1 MAAASSTLVFY
12 VNQNKIVEPN
22 PDPEETLISYL
33 RRKLLLTG
41 TKLACGEGG
50 CGACTV
56 MLSRYLR
63 PVTSGCQPRIEN
75 LAINACLAPLCSV
88 HGAAVTTI
96 EGIGGGGG
104 GSGKAAH
111 PIQERLAVCHGSQ
124 CGFCTPGMV
133 MTAYALLRNH
143 PQPTERQ
150 IDDSLQGNLC
160 RCTGYRPIL
169 QGLRTFASGCCGQGR
184 NCCRQGRPAATD
196 SVNEE
201 DGLSTQLTDT
211 ASFLPYDPSQE
222 PIFPS
227 ELQLEA
233 DKFDSESLIFQS
245 AFATW
250 HRPTSLE
257 ELLKLKQDH
266 PDAKIINGN
275 TEVGV
280 EVKSKRSTHGC
291 LIYAS
296 HVDQLRKFDVDETG
310 IDIGAAV
317 TLTELADRF
326 KELITDDKVAEHKKR
341 GLRAYV
347 EMLHWFSGQQI
358 RNVAAIGGNIMT
370 ASPISDLNPL
380 LMSSGAVLTFASL
393 KGGIRQVAID
403 ANFFVG
409 YRRTSARPDEALLS
423 IRLPFCGRREFQFGF
438 KQARRREDDIAIV
451 NAGMLVRFSDGDFD
465 LVESATVCFGG
476 VAPVTRVATGA
487 AEALIGR
494 RWSEGRHLVEAEAAR
509 LDAEF
514 PLEAN
519 TPGGQA
525 QYRKSLCTSF
535 FIRFLH
541 RVGAELAAAEG
552 SHGKVGEV
560 DDGSGAERLPL
571 RPSWGSLLFERTPPG
586 QLEKDPVGRPVPHA
600 SGTGQASG
608 SAQFVDDLPPSLG
621 EVFVYPVFSRHAAAR
636 LVSIDASAALALDP
650 GVLGVLDR
658 RDVPGNN
665 EYGID
670 LSDDRIFADA
680 EVRFHGETVAAVVAT
695 DRELARRASHLVRVE
710 YADIRKPIVTISDAI
725 REGSYFPEKLCR
737 WLRRGGDVDS
747 ALAERAAHVVE
758 GEVCIGGQE
767 HFYME
772 PQSCLVVPRDGGEFE
787 VLSSTQNLSS
797 TQSIVAGALGL
808 PRNRVVARIK
818 RIGGGFGGKEYR
830 SIGTA
835 AVAAV
840 AAYRFGRPARCVLDR
855 ADDMMTTGTR
865 HPAMIRFKAGVNKEG
880 LVVGL
885 KADCYLNAGY
895 SADIS
900 CSVCEYTI
908 LRMANCYNLGA
919 VDIRCRLCRT
929 NTPSNTAFRG
939 FGAPQ
944 AMIGI
949 ETIMSRLA
957 SASGLTD
964 RAIRELNFF
973 RNGDVSIYGHAYED
987 VTLQRCWEECLALAD
1002 YEARKAEVDRF
1013 NSSQSYR
1020 KRGLHITPLC
1030 YGIGFGRSFLQQAGA
1045 LVNVYLDGSVLITH
1059 GGVEMG
1065 QGLHTKLL
1073 QVAARVLDLPIE
1085 RLYISETATDKVP
1098 NTVSSA
1104 ASMTTDL
1111 NAPAVMSAC
1120 QQIRDRLLPYMHSEP
1135 KAGWDS
1141 WVNAAYMDGVSL
1153 SAAGFY
1159 HGAGIHMDAATMQGR
1174 PYNYYTFGAAC
1185 SEVEIDLLTG
1195 DHVTR
1200 RSDIVMD
1207 LGASLNPAV
1216 DIGQIEGAF
1225 VQGMGLYT
1233 LEEQRFSPAGELL
1246 TKGPGAYKIPGFG
1259 DIPEEFNV
1267 QLLRG
1272 SLCKF
1277 PRAVYSSKGVGE
1289 PPICLAAS
1297 VFMAIRDAVAAAR
1310 RQHQGEDSDAGG
1322 SGFRFDAP
1330 ATSERIRLGCA
1341 DDIAVR
1347 HAKCSVLPENA
1358 VPWELKLGH

>member
-169 QGLRTFASGCCGQGR
+169 QGLRTFASAGC
-184 NCCRQGRPAATD
+184 AAAKVGTA
-196 SVNEE
+196 VAKE

-358 RNVAAIGGNIMT
+358 RNVAAIVCNIMT

-380 LMSSGAVLTFASL
+380 LMSSGAVLTRQV
-393 KGGIRQVAID
+393 RQVAID
-403 ANFFVG
+403 ANFFCRLSPHFG
-409 YRRTSARPDEALLS
+409 PTRRGVAVDPAARS
-423 IRLPFCGRREFQFGF
+423 CGRREFQFGF

-451 NAGMLVRFSDGDFD
+451 KRAGMLVFVSPM
-465 LVESATVCFGG
+465 ATSIWSSPLLRLLWRRGAG
-476 VAPVTRVATGA
+476 HARGNWRRRGADRPALGSSTGKGKSCA
-487 AEALIGR
+487 A
-494 RWSEGRHLVEAEAAR
+494 
-509 LDAEF
+509 
-514 PLEAN
+514 
-519 TPGGQA
+519 
-525 QYRKSLCTSF
+525 SF

-560 DDGSGAERLPL
+560 DERLGAERLPHDREL
-571 RPSWGSLLFERTPPG
+571 GLAAVRATPRPG
-586 QLEKDPVGRPVPHA
+586 QLEKDRGWHRPVPQP
-600 SGTGQASG
+600 SGTGK
-608 SAQFVDDLPPSLG
+608 PRLG
-621 EVFVYPVFSRHAAAR
+621 AAIRKNRLAAVPLAKVCSCLSQKPGVFKPHAAGPPGE
-636 LVSIDASAALALDP
+636 ASTLGAPLALDP
-650 GVLGVLDR
+650 RRSLGVLDR
-658 RDVPGNN
+658 RGRPPAITSNTI
-665 EYGID
+665 EY
-670 LSDDRIFADA
+670 SPDRRGSIPTA
-680 EVRFHGETVAAVVAT
+680 RRGQPLVAT

-710 YADIRKPIVTISDAI
+710 YADNMRANRLSPLADAIPRGQLLSREAVPLSSDAAAMWI
-725 REGSYFPEKLCR
+725 
-737 WLRRGGDVDS
+737 S
-747 ALAERAAHVVE
+747 ALAERAPH
-758 GEVCIGGQE
+758 E

-772 PQSCLVVPRDGGEFE
+772 APELPGGARDGGEFE

-797 TQSIVAGALGL
+797 TQSIVAGASACLEIAL
-808 PRNRVVARIK
+808 WPALNASVAALAA
-818 RIGGGFGGKEYR
+818 R
-830 SIGTA
+830 STA
-835 AVAAV
+835 ASAPLPWPPWLPTALG
-840 AAYRFGRPARCVLDR
+840 GRALR
-855 ADDMMTTGTR
+855 AGQGGRYDDHRTR
-865 HPAMIRFKAGVNKEG
+865 HPAMIRLGVNKEG

-885 KADCYLNAGY
+885 KAGLLPDAGY

-908 LRMANCYNLGA
+908 LRMANCLQ
-919 VDIRCRLCRT
+919 
-929 NTPSNTAFRG
+929 PWRG
-939 FGAPQ
+939 GHSLPTLPHQHSVETLPF

-1002 YEARKAEVDRF
+1002 YEARKAEVDRATG
-1013 NSSQSYR
+1013 

-1065 QGLHTKLL
+1065 QGLHTK
-1073 QVAARVLDLPIE
+1073 AAAGGRPRLDLPIE

-1225 VQGMGLYT
+1225 VQGMGLGRAAH
-1233 LEEQRFSPAGELL
+1233 Q
-1246 TKGPGAYKIPGFG
+1246 GPGRYKIPGFG

>member
-22 PDPEETLISYL
+22 PDPEETLISY
-33 RRKLLLTG
+33 
-41 TKLACGEGG
+41 CGGSK
-50 CGACTV
+50 AAAAPARV

-160 RCTGYRPIL
+160 RCTGLPTHPAGA
-169 QGLRTFASGCCGQGR
+169 QDLRFWLLRQGR

-233 DKFDSESLIFQS
+233 DKFDSESPHFPVCLRHVAPADQPGG
-245 AFATW
+245 AA
-250 HRPTSLE
+250 
-257 ELLKLKQDH
+257 LKLKQDH

-280 EVKSKRSTHGC
+280 EVKSKKSTHGC

-296 HVDQLRKFDVDETG
+296 HTSFAKFDVDETG

-326 KELITDDKVAEHKKR
+326 KELITDDKLAEHKK
-341 GLRAYV
+341 A
-347 EMLHWFSGQQI
+347 
-358 RNVAAIGGNIMT
+358 
-370 ASPISDLNPL
+370 
-380 LMSSGAVLTFASL
+380 
-393 KGGIRQVAID
+393 
-403 ANFFVG
+403 
-409 YRRTSARPDEALLS
+409 RTSSLRYRWQHHDSQSHFGSESAAHELGGCANMRIFCRLSLHFGPTDEALLS
-423 IRLPFCGRREFQFGF
+423 IRLAPFCGRREFQFGF

-451 NAGMLVRFSDGDFD
+451 NAGML
-465 LVESATVCFGG
+465 SATVCFGG
-476 VAPVTRVATGA
+476 VGAGHARGNWRRRGADRPALVGGAPLSRGG
-487 AEALIGR
+487 GR
-494 RWSEGRHLVEAEAAR
+494 R

-541 RVGAELAAAEG
+541 RVGAELCCRRG
-552 SHGKVGEV
+552 QHGKVGEV
-560 DDGSGAERLPL
+560 DDGSGRSVCRCDRAGARCCSSGHRRVSWRRTRLAG
-571 RPSWGSLLFERTPPG
+571 RCRTPP
-586 QLEKDPVGRPVPHA
+586 DRTTCRRPLA
-600 SGTGQASG
+600 RCSSTRCSAGT
-608 SAQFVDDLPPSLG
+608 PPPPG
-621 EVFVYPVFSRHAAAR
+621 
-636 LVSIDASAALALDP
+636 VSIDASAALALDP

-680 EVRFHGETVAAVVAT
+680 EVRFHGETVPPWWPRIGSWLGGPAT
-695 DRELARRASHLVRVE
+695 WLGLSTRTSANRLS
-710 YADIRKPIVTISDAI
+710 PFSDAI
-725 REGSYFPEKLCR
+725 REAATFPRSCAAG
-737 WLRRGGDVDS
+737 RRGGDVDS
-747 ALAERAAHVVE
+747 ALAERAAH
-758 GEVCIGGQE
+758 
-767 HFYME
+767 
-772 PQSCLVVPRDGGEFE
+772 SCLVVPRDGGEFE

-808 PRNRVVARIK
+808 PRNRLWPALNASVAALAARST
-818 RIGGGFGGKEYR
+818 R

-840 AAYRFGRPARCVLDR
+840 ALPTALGGPRAACWDR

-865 HPAMIRFKAGVNKEG
+865 HRAMIRRAWWWA
-880 LVVGL
+880 L

-900 CSVCEYTI
+900 CSVCEYII

-929 NTPSNTAFRG
+929 NTPSNTAF
-939 FGAPQ
+939 A
-944 AMIGI
+944 
-949 ETIMSRLA
+949 RLRRPAGDDRHRDA
-957 SASGLTD
+957 SC
-964 RAIRELNFF
+964 RAWPIRELNFF

-1020 KRGLHITPLC
+1020 KRGCTSRRC
-1030 YGIGFGRSFLQQAGA
+1030 ASGIGFGRSFLQQAGA

-1141 WVNAAYMDGVSL
+1141 WVNAAYMDGPVGRRLLPRGGHPSTWTPPPCR
-1153 SAAGFY
+1153 AGPTIIT
-1159 HGAGIHMDAATMQGR
+1159 HLA
-1174 PYNYYTFGAAC
+1174 PL
-1185 SEVEIDLLTG
+1185 EIDLLTG

-1259 DIPEEFNV
+1259 DIRKSSTCSCCAAACANSP
-1267 QLLRG
+1267 G
-1272 SLCKF
+1272 PCTP
-1277 PRAVYSSKGVGE
+1277 PRAWGSRPSVWPPPSSWRSGTLWRQPGGSTRAKT
-1289 PPICLAAS
+1289 
-1297 VFMAIRDAVAAAR
+1297 AI
-1310 RQHQGEDSDAGG
+1310 AGG

-1341 DDIAVR
+1341 DDIAAVR

>member
-280 EVKSKRSTHGC
+280 EVKSKKSTHGC

-296 HVDQLRKFDVDETG
+296 HVDELRKFDVDETG

-326 KELITDDKVAEHKKR
+326 KELITDDKLAEHKKR

-358 RNVAAIGGNIMT
+358 RNVASHFGSESA
-370 ASPISDLNPL
+370 AHEL
-380 LMSSGAVLTFASL
+380 GAVLTFASL

-409 YRRTSARPDEALLS
+409 YRCTSARPDEALLS

-494 RWSEGRHLVEAEAAR
+494 RWSEGRRLVEAVAAR

-514 PLEAN
+514 PLSTASPCAPPSSSAFYIGSVPN
-519 TPGGQA
+519 
-525 QYRKSLCTSF
+525 F
-535 FIRFLH
+535 
-541 RVGAELAAAEG
+541 AAAEG

-608 SAQFVDDLPPSLG
+608 SAQFLDDLPPSLG

-737 WLRRGGDVDS
+737 WLRRGGAMWIVLWLSERRTWWREKS
-747 ALAERAAHVVE
+747 ALED
-758 GEVCIGGQE
+758 
-767 HFYME
+767 
-772 PQSCLVVPRDGGEFE
+772 SCLVVPRDGGEFE

-840 AAYRFGRPARCVLDR
+840 AAYRFGRPARCLQ
-855 ADDMMTTGTR
+855 GW
-865 HPAMIRFKAGVNKEG
+865 VNKEG

-900 CSVCEYTI
+900 CSVCEYII

-987 VTLQRCWEECLALAD
+987 RCWEECLALAD

-1246 TKGPGAYKIPGFG
+1246 TKGPAPTRFPDSATSRKSSTCSCCAAACANSPG
-1259 DIPEEFNV
+1259 P
-1267 QLLRG
+1267 
-1272 SLCKF
+1272 CTP
-1277 PRAVYSSKGVGE
+1277 PRAWGSRPSVWPPPSSWRSGT
-1289 PPICLAAS
+1289 LW
-1297 VFMAIRDAVAAAR
+1297 
-1310 RQHQGEDSDAGG
+1310 RQPGG
-1322 SGFRFDAP
+1322 STRAKTAMLAGPGSGSMHR